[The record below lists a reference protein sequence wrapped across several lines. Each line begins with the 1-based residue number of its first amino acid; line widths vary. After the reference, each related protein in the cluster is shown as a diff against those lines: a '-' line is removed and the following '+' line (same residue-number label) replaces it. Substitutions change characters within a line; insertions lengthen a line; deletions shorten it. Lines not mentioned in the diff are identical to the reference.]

1 MFTACSTVWCRC
13 HFTVD
18 VGMFKLVDDPVC
30 PERILRACRQQ
41 TLIEVSAHFTSFYF
55 HIYLSLLR
63 FDSYFIARYFV
74 HVVKTHRVDFWFT
87 NNKTRIVDF
96 LFANNK
102 TRIVD
107 FGLRI
112 IKHVLSIFGLRIIKH
127 ELSIFGLRII
137 KHALSIFGLRII
149 KHALSILVCE

>member
-1 MFTACSTVWCRC
+1 
-13 HFTVD
+13 
-18 VGMFKLVDDPVC
+18 MFKLVDDPVC

-96 LFANNK
+96 WFASNKTRILDFWFANNKTRIVDFWFANNK

-107 FGLRI
+107 FGLRV
-112 IKHVLSIFGLRIIKH
+112 IK
-127 ELSIFGLRII
+127 
-137 KHALSIFGLRII
+137 
-149 KHALSILVCE
+149 